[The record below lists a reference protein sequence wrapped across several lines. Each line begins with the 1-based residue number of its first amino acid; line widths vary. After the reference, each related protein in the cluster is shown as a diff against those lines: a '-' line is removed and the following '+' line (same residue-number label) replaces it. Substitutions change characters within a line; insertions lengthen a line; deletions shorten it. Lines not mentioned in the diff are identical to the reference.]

1 MQVINTIEHYHDL
14 VPDLLSLEWI
24 GFDLETTGLDPK
36 LDKILLVSISTTLDT
51 YVLDFTRLDISLLQ
65 QLKPLFE
72 SAFVVGAN
80 ITFDYRFLF
89 WHTGIK
95 IDRMTDVMV
104 NEQVLT
110 AGKFIPP
117 IGKARPFSLAA
128 IAHRRLGI
136 TLDKDV
142 REEFINYAGS
152 LSEEAYIYAAQDT
165 SILRAIYDQQL
176 TEIRAHALEQI
187 HELENS
193 LLPVTAHMELSGVLV
208 DREQLRSL
216 EAPIERYIETCNRV
230 LQDLIIGN
238 GAANRIVCGDIY
250 RAINPKSKDQILEAF
265 NMLEI
270 NIDSLEAKVLAKWD
284 LKRNKETLARLEN
297 LLRTDE
303 TDIQTAIEEFG
314 GYNNPY
320 LRAYAFLIGAE
331 KLLGTYVKGMQDKIH
346 EDGKFYP
353 WFRQCGARSTGR
365 YSSNAQQIPK
375 NDKLDRL
382 GLKGLSIRECFIAPS
397 GRKLI
402 IADFSAIELVILADL
417 SGDIRLTQEILHGD
431 IHIVV
436 TQEVLGTFFPIAQEI
451 TGKNR
456 KQHPFDI
463 LRDFSKTFSYGI
475 AYGVTGKSISEQA
488 TIRLAALK
496 LKLTSEQGDQ
506 GVELWK
512 KAFSEA
518 GKFLNESA
526 RMAVT
531 KGYTTSAWGRKRW
544 FDLDYIKTN
553 KWSFLAA
560 QREGSNQRIQSTSAD
575 MTKLAMLYT
584 HNMLNPKKGH
594 IILSVHDEIVLEAD
608 EDYAEQA
615 VYILKMGMETA
626 ARKILKNL
634 GHTVIVNPEISS
646 RYNK

>member
-1 MQVINTIEHYHDL
+1 MQ
-14 VPDLLSLEWI
+14 LLKTKEQVQESLFDILTSPWA

-36 LDKILLVSISTTLDT
+36 TDKILLVSLSTDQDT
-51 YVLDFTRLDISLLQ
+51 YVLDFTQLDISLLQ
-65 QLKPLFE
+65 EFRPLFE
-72 SAFVVGAN
+72 SAFIIGAN

-95 IDRMTDVMV
+95 LGNMTDVMV

-117 IGKARPFSLAA
+117 VGKARPFSLAA
-128 IAHRRLGI
+128 IAHRRLGV

-142 REEFINYAGS
+142 REEFINYNGT
-152 LSEEAYIYAAQDT
+152 LSEEAFIYAGQDT
-165 SILRAIYDQQL
+165 AILKAIYDQQL
-176 TEIRAHALEQI
+176 AEIAANKLERI
-187 HELENS
+187 HDLENR
-193 LLPVTAHMELSGVLV
+193 LLAVTAHMELAGVLI
-208 DREQLRSL
+208 DREKLQQL
-216 EAPIERYIETCNRV
+216 EPPIERYIETCSRV
-230 LQDLIIGN
+230 LQDLIIAN
-238 GAANRIVCGDIY
+238 GAAQRIVCGKTY
-250 RAINPKSKDQILEAF
+250 SAINVGSKPQVLEAF
-265 NMLEI
+265 NLLGI

-284 LKRNKETLARLEN
+284 LRRNKETLARLEN

-303 TDIQTAIEEFG
+303 ADIQTAIEEFG

-331 KLLGTYVKGMQDKIH
+331 KLLGTYVKGMQEKIH
-346 EDGKFYP
+346 ADGKFYP

-382 GLKGLSIRECFIAPS
+382 GLKGLSIRECFIAPK

-417 SGDIRLTQEILHGD
+417 SGDKRLTQEILHGD

-436 TQEVLGTFFPIAQEI
+436 TQEVLGTFFPIAKDI
-451 TGKNR
+451 TSKNR

-488 TIRLAALK
+488 TIRLAALN

-512 KAFSEA
+512 KAFPLA

-526 RMAVT
+526 RSAVT
-531 KGYTTSAWGRKRW
+531 QGYTTSAWGRKRW
-544 FDLDYIKTN
+544 FDLDYIRGN
-553 KWSFLAA
+553 KWAFLAA

-584 HNMLNPKKGH
+584 HNMLNPNRGH

-615 VYILKMGMETA
+615 AYILKMGMETA
-626 ARKILKNL
+626 AREILKNL
-634 GHTVIVNPEISS
+634 GHTVIVEPSISDK
-646 RYNK
+646 YDK

>member
-1 MQVINTIEHYHDL
+1 MRVINTIEEYRAHLFDILTSDYA
-14 VPDLLSLEWI
+14 SY
-24 GFDLETTGLDPK
+24 DLETTGLDPK
-36 LDKILLVSISTTLDT
+36 LDNILLVSLSTSIDT
-51 YVLDFTRLDISLLQ
+51 YVIDFTKLDICLLQ
-65 QLKPLFE
+65 ELKPLFE
-72 SAFVVGAN
+72 TAFIIGAN

-95 IDRMTDVMV
+95 IARMTDVMV

-128 IAHRRLGI
+128 ITHRRLGI
-136 TLDKDV
+136 TLNKDV

-165 SILRAIYDQQL
+165 SILKAIYDQQL
-176 TEIRAHALEQI
+176 VEIRAHGLEKI

-193 LLPVTAHMELSGVLV
+193 LLPVTAHMELSGVLI
-208 DREQLRSL
+208 DKELLKSL
-216 EAPIERYIETCNRV
+216 ESPMERYIETCNRV

-238 GAANRIVCGDIY
+238 GAANRIICGDTY
-250 RAINPKSKDQILEAF
+250 KAVNPKSKDQILEAF
-265 NMLEI
+265 NLLGI
-270 NIDSLEAKVLAKWD
+270 DVDSLEAKVLAKWD
-284 LKRNKETLARLEN
+284 LRRNKETLARLEN
-297 LLRTDE
+297 LLRVDE
-303 TDIQTAIEEFG
+303 MDIQTAIEEFG

-331 KLLGTYVKGMQDKIH
+331 KLLGTYVKGLQEKIH
-346 EDGKFYP
+346 ADGKFYP

-365 YSSNAQQIPK
+365 YSSNAQQIPQ
-375 NDKLDRL
+375 NSKLDRL
-382 GLKGLSIRECFIAPS
+382 GLKGLSIRECFIAPK
-397 GRKLI
+397 GKVLV
-402 IADFSAIELVILADL
+402 IADFSSIELVILADF
-417 SGDIRLTQEILHGD
+417 SGDTRLIYEHSIGDLHTLVCNEILSKIWTIAGT
-431 IHIVV
+431 V
-436 TQEVLGTFFPIAQEI
+436 TKEN
-451 TGKNR
+451 KNR
-456 KQHPFDI
+456 QPFKLI
-463 LRDFSKTFSYGI
+463 RDFSKTVSYGI
-475 AYGVTGKSISEQA
+475 AYGVTGKSLSDQA
-488 TIRLAALK
+488 NTKLASLK
-496 LKLTSEQGDQ
+496 LSLKPEQGDFIIE
-506 GVELWK
+506 GWK
-512 KAFSEA
+512 SIFPEA

-553 KWSFLAA
+553 KWSYLAA

-584 HNMLNPKKGH
+584 HNLLNPKKGH
-594 IILSVHDEIVLEAD
+594 IILSVHDEIVLEVD

-615 VYILKMGMETA
+615 AHILKMGMETA
-626 ARKILKNL
+626 AREILKKL
-634 GHTVIVNPEISS
+634 GHTVIVNPEISD